1 MIGNHRTPSKK
12 IMFMQ
17 MDHFTWVGKMQ
28 TTLHKEKMERNSPQ
42 GQSPKFF
49 ADLLPASEESQ
60 RQLGV
65 ECGLSGGGFFAGY
78 IKKHVGACA
87 WPDGMGGREKHS
99 PAL

>member
-1 MIGNHRTPSKK
+1 
-12 IMFMQ
+12 MFMQ

-28 TTLHKEKMERNSPQ
+28 TTLHKEKMERKSPQ

-65 ECGLSGGGFFAGY
+65 ECGLSGGGFLQHMSSGAHRC
-78 IKKHVGACA
+78 HVTQFTERPATQFPFIIVNYSEGR
-87 WPDGMGGREKHS
+87 WPG
-99 PAL
+99 